1 MSIKKVL
8 SLLFSFT
15 FLVALSFGQNCTGDS
30 VVVTKR
36 YQYVP
41 GETYFIIT
49 DTFNIVSGI
58 NKSSERG
65 IIPSSG
71 SVFSSS
77 STHTFDR
84 TYIERN
90 SQNDTSSF
98 YSYSGTGSGY
108 TYKEKIIFTYDTLT
122 NFITS
127 RLDYNGAGNT
137 WVLFSEENWI
147 YNSNNKLINHTLV
160 KDTTG
165 TGAFINIFN
174 TSYNYT
180 GARLD
185 DIIFQIGNG
194 STWIDSCRYVISY
207 DLSGIRDSL
216 STQIRDS
223 LNTLWVDDAKFNY
236 DSANNYLVHL
246 YSVKLVYDSGHSW
259 YYTDSACLV
268 LDTFNLVRSSYKIF
282 DREEVIQYYTYDYI
296 HGRQVLLINSTHD
309 YGCFIE
315 QNNSYDSNGVYTGY
329 YGPTACF
336 IQYEHS
342 YHITYDSTYRPLSYG
357 TSLVGGCCGTN
368 NHYTYYYASDSS
380 IYLNYLTQDEMYYTR
395 CIGNTINT
403 TAIALGG
410 CGPYHFQWSPSI
422 GLSSDT
428 AREPEIFL
436 TDTITYHIT
445 VTDSLGHTAS
455 TSFFAAPSVIAT
467 IVDTTSC
474 LNCPRYLTANYYSSI
489 GTINPTYQWYRNDT
503 AIAGATSPNYSATLS
518 GYYTVSIS
526 YSLRGNCTS
535 TSPSHFFLYNDINNL
550 ELSSPTLYPNPAN
563 DHAIINGIPKG
574 SAIQIFDLSGRL
586 TYLEGEWNSTG
597 NQFTINTSRL
607 SASIYFVD
615 VEFQRQHVRMK
626 LAVER

>member
-246 YSVKLVYDSGHSW
+246 YSVKLVYDS
-259 YYTDSACLV
+259 
-268 LDTFNLVRSSYKIF
+268 
-282 DREEVIQYYTYDYI
+282 
-296 HGRQVLLINSTHD
+296 
-309 YGCFIE
+309 
-315 QNNSYDSNGVYTGY
+315 
-329 YGPTACF
+329 
-336 IQYEHS
+336 
-342 YHITYDSTYRPLSYG
+342 
-357 TSLVGGCCGTN
+357 
-368 NHYTYYYASDSS
+368 
-380 IYLNYLTQDEMYYTR
+380 
-395 CIGNTINT
+395 
-403 TAIALGG
+403 
-410 CGPYHFQWSPSI
+410 
-422 GLSSDT
+422 
-428 AREPEIFL
+428 
-436 TDTITYHIT
+436 
-445 VTDSLGHTAS
+445 
-455 TSFFAAPSVIAT
+455 
-467 IVDTTSC
+467 
-474 LNCPRYLTANYYSSI
+474 
-489 GTINPTYQWYRNDT
+489 
-503 AIAGATSPNYSATLS
+503 
-518 GYYTVSIS
+518 
-526 YSLRGNCTS
+526 
-535 TSPSHFFLYNDINNL
+535 
-550 ELSSPTLYPNPAN
+550 
-563 DHAIINGIPKG
+563 
-574 SAIQIFDLSGRL
+574 
-586 TYLEGEWNSTG
+586 
-597 NQFTINTSRL
+597 
-607 SASIYFVD
+607 
-615 VEFQRQHVRMK
+615 
-626 LAVER
+626 